1 MIVAFC
7 ERHPRCRCKRADG
20 FSLVEM
26 LVSVAILGV
35 IMAII
40 LSMVQQ
46 TGSLWKNTSGK
57 IEGFRN
63 ARAAFDA
70 MTRTIS
76 QATLETYFDYQDS
89 SNNWA
94 GSTAYTS
101 PSKYV
106 RRSDLHFISGQGGGS
121 TNPLLAASFSNNSA
135 TYTPVT
141 HAIFFQAPLGYSTLY
156 PTQQRLLNACG
167 FYVAYGPD
175 PNVPSYLS
183 SLSPRYRYRLM
194 EFLQPAESLQV
205 YMTTAGATESTW
217 FTNSITGTYTTSAN
231 YVLAENVVAL
241 VVWPKPGAGDLATG
255 TTGTL
260 TTNYS
265 YDSRSSTGTL
275 TYNQLPPIVQ
285 VTMVVID
292 ETSAIHLGNSAAPP
306 ALTAGAPF
314 TDVTK
319 YTTDMGTLEAN
330 LMATA
335 GNSAGNHIPLNYR
348 VYQTEVA
355 ISGAKWSGVQ

>member
-1 MIVAFC
+1 
-7 ERHPRCRCKRADG
+7 
-20 FSLVEM
+20 
-26 LVSVAILGV
+26 
-35 IMAII
+35 
-40 LSMVQQ
+40 VQQ

-89 SNNWA
+89 SGNWA
-94 GSTAYTS
+94 GSPTFI

-106 RRSDLHFISGQGGGS
+106 RRSDLHFICGQGGGS
-121 TNPLLAASFSNNSA
+121 TSPLLAASFTYNA
-135 TYTPVT
+135 GTYTPVT
-141 HAIFFQAPLGYSTLY
+141 HAVFFQAPLGYSAIYT
-156 PTQQRLLNACG
+156 TQQRLLNACG

-194 EFLQPAESLQV
+194 EFLQPSESLQV
-205 YMTTAGATESTW
+205 YMTSVAAGNQNTW
-217 FTNSITGTYTTSAN
+217 FTNSITGTYTNSAN

-241 VVWPKPGAGDLATG
+241 VVWPKLSSGDQATG
-255 TTGTL
+255 TITL
-260 TTNYS
+260 TNNYT

-275 TYNQLPPIVQ
+275 TYNQLPPVVQ

-292 ETSAIHLGNSAAPP
+292 ETSAIHLGNTATPP
-306 ALTAGAPF
+306 ALTTGAPF
-314 TDVTK
+314 DDVTK
-319 YTTDMGTLEAN
+319 FTTDMTTLEGN
-330 LMATA
+330 LAATP
-335 GNSAGNHIPLNYR
+335 GNSAANHIPLNYR